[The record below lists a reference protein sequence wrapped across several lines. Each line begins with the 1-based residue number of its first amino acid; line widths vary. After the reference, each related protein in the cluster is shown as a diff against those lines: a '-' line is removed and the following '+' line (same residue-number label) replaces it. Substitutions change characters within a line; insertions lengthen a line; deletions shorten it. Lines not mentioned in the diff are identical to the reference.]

1 MCFGSVVQSRGN
13 EMKRRGGGRKGR
25 ECEKQ
30 KESWCIVDGR
40 WYSFDD
46 PGQVVIVVA
55 RLVNVVK

>member
-1 MCFGSVVQSRGN
+1 
-13 EMKRRGGGRKGR
+13 MKRRGGGRKGR

-46 PGQVVIVVA
+46 PDQVVIVA
-55 RLVNVVK
+55 RGAF

>member
-1 MCFGSVVQSRGN
+1 
-13 EMKRRGGGRKGR
+13 MKRRGGGRKGR

-30 KESWCIVDGR
+30 KESWCIVDGC

-55 RLVNVVK
+55 RIAL